1 VGLKPNDPMAGN
13 DGHSVKVIAGDKTII
28 AYLQNP
34 DSRVPES
41 ANVAESSAAC
51 RLHLPPGGWR
61 IRWSDPRSGQWH
73 ANPER
78 QEISG
83 GYTRD
88 FKSPFPGDAVLL
100 LTMP

>member
-1 VGLKPNDPMAGN
+1 VGRWDRTPSKSECDENSLHFP
-13 DGHSVKVIAGDKTII
+13 
-28 AYLQNP
+28 
-34 DSRVPES
+34 
-41 ANVAESSAAC
+41 
-51 RLHLPPGGWR
+51 RLHLPLGGWR
-61 IRWSDPRSGQWH
+61 IRWYDPRAGQWH
-73 ANPER
+73 ASPER